1 MRLGTVTGGSGAHSP
16 TVYTVLA
23 ESARSHSRRYLAA
36 EALLAGA
43 AAAVILACQPPWWPV
58 ASLALAVGLYA
69 GWGLLA
75 RRDPRPERR
84 RHAPL
89 LRLIVAGLATAAV
102 LAGLGGLALKAF
114 WGTAPGPYGTCYRP
128 DGKSYACD
136 ADGHHRAV
144 SRPPT

>member
-1 MRLGTVTGGSGAHSP
+1 MRLGTVAGGSGFHSP

-23 ESARSHSRRYLAA
+23 GSARSHSRRYLAA
-36 EALLAGA
+36 EASLAGA
-43 AAAVILACQPPWWPV
+43 AAAAILAWRPLWWPV

-75 RRDPRPERR
+75 LRDAHPERGPATR
-84 RHAPL
+84 V
-89 LRLIVAGLATAAV
+89 LRTIVAGIATAAT
-102 LAGLGGLALKAF
+102 LAGLGGLAVKAF
-114 WGTAPGPYGTCYRP
+114 WGTAPGPYGVCYQP

-136 ADGHHRAV
+136 VNGQRRSV